1 MDKFVARLNVEHY
14 RKKIAIERDEAQ
26 RQKLVRL
33 LAQEQAGSDRGARK
47 GKAAHLAGP
56 LPLPPM
62 RGSDANQLPWFP
74 R

>member
-47 GKAAHLAGP
+47 GKGGASSRPFATP
-56 LPLPPM
+56 
-62 RGSDANQLPWFP
+62 ANAWV
-74 R
+74 